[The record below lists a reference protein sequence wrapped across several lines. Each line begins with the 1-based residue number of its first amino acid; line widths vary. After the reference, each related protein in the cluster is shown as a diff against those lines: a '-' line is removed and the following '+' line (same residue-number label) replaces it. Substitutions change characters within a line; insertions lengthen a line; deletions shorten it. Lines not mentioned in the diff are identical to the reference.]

1 MAELPASERIIAL
14 LRDEPMT
21 GSQLRGVLGISK
33 KSKIA
38 FKQQLAGLVE
48 QGLLGRNG
56 KKQYLPVD
64 PEARK
69 DEKLPPQDVRPAA
82 RSRKQH
88 DEAENRAHIHRGVL
102 LKRDDEWFVTD
113 RDSGKEHRVASR
125 KQGPGKEGQTVSFT
139 LYPHPK
145 LKHEMLAKVDTNLI
159 DYGTWADLT
168 KKFMQEANLPE
179 KFGARIDKEVA
190 AMQPPSDQNLNGRVD
205 LRDLRIVCIDPQGA
219 RDHDDAISVERT
231 EDGFNLGVH
240 IADVS
245 FYVAEGSELDYEAM
259 ERSYTQYLPWCAVPM
274 LPERLSGDLC
284 SLHEG
289 VDRYAFSCL
298 MKLNKKAE
306 VQSFEFIRTLIR
318 VTKDLTYERAMELY
332 AEKDADIV
340 ALADVARLL
349 KKCRSA
355 NGLLEL
361 GSTEFKCEF
370 NNAGEPERIV
380 PRNSVESNSWIEECM
395 LIANQCCAKELVSR
409 KLQGI
414 YRIHEAPD
422 TQDIMELAYLLP
434 DLFKDSPVKLAE
446 LGRPRRG
453 DSNLNPTVF
462 KLYQHLVERA
472 KGDEAGLNRILRSMQ
487 KAHYDSNSFGHFALN
502 WQDYSHFT
510 SPIRRYADL
519 WCHRELARDA
529 KTAKQERKANIV
541 EVCDLISANEIKNQ
555 KMERIAIKVCG
566 SWMLREMVGETFVGT
581 INGIEE
587 WGIFVSIPEPR
598 AEGLVRYRD
607 LPGDDFFIFN
617 ADKGVVFGRRSGLS
631 FRRGDNVEVQLL
643 KVNPL
648 RGEND
653 FAILRKITPEKEDR
667 AAATG
672 RRNAKGQSRS
682 DVAELM
688 GIHDSDTFSWENRG
702 APERGPA
709 RGRGR
714 TGRAEKDSDAPQIA
728 KGRSGAAKSAG
739 GTAKGKSTG
748 GFDWKGG
755 VKAGVKSKVKGRK

>member
-1 MAELPASERIIAL
+1 MAELPASDRILAL

-33 KSKIA
+33 KNKIS
-38 FKQQLAGLVE
+38 FKLLLAGMVE
-48 QGLLGRNG
+48 QGMLGRNG

-64 PEARK
+64 RDIQREENEPSNA
-69 DEKLPPQDVRPAA
+69 RPAA
-82 RSRKQH
+82 RSRKQSA
-88 DEAENRAHIHRGVL
+88 DTEPRMHIHRGVL
-102 LKRDDEWFVTD
+102 TKRDDEWFVTD
-113 RDSGKEHRVASR
+113 RDSGKEHRVAHR
-125 KQGPGKEGQTVSFT
+125 KQDPGKEGQTVNFS
-139 LYPHPK
+139 LYAHPK

-168 KKFMQEANLPE
+168 KNFMKEANLPE
-179 KFGARIDKEVA
+179 GFGSRIDKEVA
-190 AMQPPSDQNLNGRVD
+190 AMKAPSEIDPSGRKD
-205 LRDLRIVCIDPQGA
+205 FRDLSIVCIDPVGA

-231 EDGFNLGVH
+231 ENGYRLGVH

-245 FYVAEGSELDYEAM
+245 FYVKEGSELDYEAM

-289 VDRYAFSCL
+289 VDRFAFSC
-298 MKLNKKAE
+298 MMQLNAKAE
-306 VQSFEFIRTLIR
+306 VQSYEFVRSIVR
-318 VTKDLTYERAMELY
+318 VTRDLTYEKAMELY
-332 AEKDADIV
+332 EEKDVEIH
-340 ALADVARLL
+340 ALAEVARKL
-349 KKCRSA
+349 KDCRRA
-355 NGLLEL
+355 TGLLEL

-370 NNAGEPERIV
+370 DDKNEPIRIV
-380 PRNSVESNSWIEECM
+380 PRSSVESNSWIEECM
-395 LIANQCCAKELVSR
+395 LIANQCCAKELVAR

-422 TQDIMELAYLLP
+422 SQDILELAYLEP

-472 KGDEAGLNRILRSMQ
+472 QKDTTTLNRILRSMQ
-487 KAHYDSNSFGHFALN
+487 KAHYDSNSFGHYALN
-502 WQDYSHFT
+502 WQDYAHFT

-519 WCHRELARDA
+519 WCHRELARDVKSA
-529 KTAKQERKANIV
+529 QQQRKANIV
-541 EVCDLISANEIKNQ
+541 EVCELISGNEIKNQ
-555 KMERIAIKVCG
+555 KLERISMKVCG
-566 SWMLREMVGETFVGT
+566 SWLLREQVGEVFTGT

-587 WGIFVSIPEPR
+587 WGLFVSIADPM

-607 LPGDDFFIFN
+607 LPGNDYFIFN

-631 FRRGDNVEVQLL
+631 FRRGDQVEVQLL

-653 FAILRKITPEKEDR
+653 FAILRKLTPEKDEHSH
-667 AAATG
+667 TSG

-688 GIHDSDTFSWENRG
+688 GLPDQSEESSSYPAT
-702 APERGPA
+702 RGPA
-709 RGRGR
+709 PRSRGRAGR
-714 TGRAEKDSDAPQIA
+714 PDKDSDSPQIS
-728 KGRSGAAKSAG
+728 KGRPAPAGRAK
-739 GTAKGKSTG
+739 KSTGTG
-748 GFDWKGG
+748 GFDWKSGA
-755 VKAGVKSKVKGRK
+755 KAGSKARAKGRK

>member
-1 MAELPASERIIAL
+1 MPELPASERIIAL

-38 FKQQLAGLVE
+38 FKQQLAVLVE

-56 KKQYLPVD
+56 KKQYLPLD

-69 DEKLPPQDVRPAA
+69 DVHEPSNARPAA
-82 RSRKQH
+82 RSRQQR
-88 DEAENRAHIHRGVL
+88 DEAESRTQIHKGVL

-113 RDSGKEHRVASR
+113 RDSGKEHRVAHR
-125 KQGPGKEGQTVSFT
+125 KQAPGKEGQLVVYS

-145 LKHEMLAKVDTNLI
+145 LKHEMLAKVDTKAI
-159 DYGTWADLT
+159 DYGTWKDLT
-168 KKFMQEANLPE
+168 RQFMKEANLPE
-179 KFGARIDKEVA
+179 SFGARIDKEVA
-190 AMQPPSDQNLNGRVD
+190 AMQPPSDQNMKDRLD
-205 LRDLRIVCIDPQGA
+205 LRHLRIVCIDPQGA

-231 EDGFNLGVH
+231 DSGYDLGVH

-245 FYVAEGSELDYEAM
+245 FYVTEGSELDYEAM

-298 MKLNKKAE
+298 MKLDKKGV
-306 VQSFEFIRTLIR
+306 VQSYEFTRSLIR
-318 VTKDLTYERAMELY
+318 VTRDLTYEKAMDLF

-340 ALADVARLL
+340 ALAEVARLL
-349 KKCRSA
+349 KKCRST

-361 GSTEFKCEF
+361 GSTEFQVQF
-370 NNAGEPERIV
+370 DNAGEPERIV

-395 LIANQCCAKELVSR
+395 LIANQCCAKELFSR

-422 TQDIMELAYLLP
+422 TQDILELAYLLP

-462 KLYQHLVERA
+462 KLYQHLVARA
-472 KGDEAGLNRILRSMQ
+472 QGDEASLNRILRSMQ

-529 KTAKQERKANIV
+529 KAAKLARKSNIV

-555 KMERIAIKVCG
+555 KLERIAVKVCG
-566 SWMLREMVGETFVGT
+566 SWMLREKIGETFIAT
-581 INGIEE
+581 ISGIEE
-587 WGIFVSIPEPR
+587 WGIFVSIPEPM

-607 LPGDDFFIFN
+607 LPGNDFFIFN
-617 ADKGVVFGRRSGLS
+617 ADKGAVFGRRSGIT
-631 FRRGDNVEVQLL
+631 FRRGDQVEAQLL

-653 FAILRKITPEKEDR
+653 FAILRKLTPEKGDH
-667 AAATG
+667 AVVSG
-672 RRNAKGQSRS
+672 RRNSKGQSRAE
-682 DVAELM
+682 VAEQM
-688 GIHDSDTFSWENRG
+688 GLAETPDYETLAWENRASPSRG
-702 APERGPA
+702 AP
-709 RGRGR
+709 RGRGS
-714 TGRAEKDSDAPQIA
+714 RAGKDSDAPS
-728 KGRSGAAKSAG
+728 KGGARSGKAKAA
-739 GTAKGKSTG
+739 G

-755 VKAGVKSKVKGRK
+755 AKAGAKSRARGRK